1 MVSVGGVINV
11 TSLHYTS
18 RRQVRGNSESKH
30 RIKMYRMVARWSCK
44 SLLNERETGAKQH
57 LPTIEKSSFGAVFS
71 VITCVCQKKVLP
83 LCPNSRTMAKKYV
96 VMAEEGERELLTKA
110 REQLGLDLSDAEI
123 IFTGV
128 GAINIIRS
136 LQSLDRDAELY
147 NIGYAGSANF
157 DLGTWVEVS
166 EVRLNHP
173 NVTYPE
179 PRLSLID
186 ESLGAELP
194 LVHDTLRAICYT
206 NTDFVLASDYKDCVF
221 DMELAFIAA
230 LGFTRLH
237 SLKYVSDNL
246 SLHTYHELTHGVE

>member
-1 MVSVGGVINV
+1 MRKI
-11 TSLHYTS
+11 
-18 RRQVRGNSESKH
+18 
-30 RIKMYRMVARWSCK
+30 I
-44 SLLNERETGAKQH
+44 
-57 LPTIEKSSFGAVFS
+57 
-71 VITCVCQKKVLP
+71 
-83 LCPNSRTMAKKYV
+83 
-96 VMAEEGERELLTKA
+96 VMAEEGELSLLDKA
-110 REQLGLDLSDAEI
+110 KEQLGLDLSDAQLI
-123 IFTGV
+123 YTGV
-128 GAINIIRS
+128 GAINIIRT
-136 LQSLDRDAELY
+136 LAGLDRDAEVY

-157 DLGTWVEVS
+157 EIGTWVEVT

-179 PRLSLID
+179 PRLPLID

-194 LVHDTLRAICYT
+194 LVHDTLRAVCYT